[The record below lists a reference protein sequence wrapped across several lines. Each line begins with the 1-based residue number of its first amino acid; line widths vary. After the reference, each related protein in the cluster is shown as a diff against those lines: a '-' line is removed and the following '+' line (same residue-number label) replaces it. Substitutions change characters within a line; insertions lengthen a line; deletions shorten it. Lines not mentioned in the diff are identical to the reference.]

1 MKIGIVT
8 FHASDNCGSMLQAY
22 ALQTILKKNY
32 DCDVEII
39 NFSSRGQRQMYSL
52 WDTRLRPR
60 ILKANIK
67 ALPYWGHIKKM
78 KKDYAQFSGENFN
91 LTKKYYK
98 RNKQLFEL
106 NGKYD
111 ILIAGGDQVWNVR
124 CRDTDLA
131 YFLNFADKGLK
142 VAYSPSLGAV
152 NINTFSNNPEIY
164 RDLLLKFDYLSVREP
179 NGQKWIKELTGKDI
193 PIIADPTM
201 LLSPKQWNEALNI
214 QPSGIK
220 DKFIFYYAFSH
231 SNRVLNE
238 RLRDVAKE
246 LGMKVFVID
255 RKGWA
260 VNKLEQY
267 GFEAYKQSGPYAF
280 LTMMNEAS
288 AVVTDSF
295 HGTLFSALF
304 NKNFCNFK
312 HRVEM
317 DPDDD
322 RSAALLKQLGME
334 NHYVLGEELK
344 KEDLSIPAD
353 YNAVNEKIAEMRHSA
368 MDYINQFMT
377 KGAEEK

>member
-8 FHASDNCGSMLQAY
+8 FHNSDNCGSMLQAY
-22 ALQTILKKNY
+22 ALQTILEKNY
-32 DCDVEII
+32 DCKAEII

-60 ILKANIK
+60 ILKSNIRT
-67 ALPYWGHIKKM
+67 LPHWGTIKKM
-78 KKDYAQFSGENFN
+78 KKDYAEFSSENFN

-98 RNKQLFEL
+98 RNRQLFEL

-131 YFLNFADKGLK
+131 YFLNFSDKGLK

-152 NINTFSNNPEIY
+152 NLNKFAQNPEIY

-179 NGQKWIKELTGKDI
+179 NGKKWLKDLIGKDV

-201 LLSPKQWNEALNI
+201 LFTPEQWLETLNI
-214 QPSGIK
+214 QPTGIK

-231 SNRVLNE
+231 GNRELNE
-238 RLRDVAKE
+238 RLRDVANK
-246 LGMKVFVID
+246 LGLKVLVID
-255 RKGWA
+255 RKGYA
-260 VNKLEQY
+260 INNLQQY
-267 GFEAYKQSGPYAF
+267 GFELYEQSGPYGF
-280 LTMMNEAS
+280 LKMINEAT

-312 HRVEM
+312 HNVEI

-322 RSAALLKQLGME
+322 RSAALLKQLGLE
-334 NHYVLGEELK
+334 NHYVLGAKLNK
-344 KEDLSIPAD
+344 DDLNIPTD
-353 YNAVNEKIAEMRHSA
+353 YDAVNEKIAEMRKEA
-368 MDYINQFMT
+368 TDYINTFMT
-377 KGAEEK
+377 HKAN